1 MVFRKLKGAVK
12 GAAGKIKSTATSVTG
27 TGSLKDK
34 LKKTAGAA
42 LVVAATGGTGAAAA
56 AVMMKNMEKTQ
67 YNISSWGPRKDDP
80 KQAFIMYSPEAAMDT
95 SDTLTISGT
104 PFDGKYPVKK
114 GRTRREV
121 WIQPGAP
128 LTTTGSS
135 GSFRVKTSVAARL
148 RHLGSKATSE
158 VRTGAK
164 KSGDVVKKAAG
175 KASSFLWDK
184 IKKGLMILFA
194 LMILYLIVTTVIK
207 AKVTQAVTP
216 APAPVVVA

>member
-1 MVFRKLKGAVK
+1 MVL
-12 GAAGKIKSTATSVTG
+12 GKIKSKVKSAGSKITVANLKKVAG
-27 TGSLKDK
+27 TGAVL
-34 LKKTAGAA
+34 
-42 LVVAATGGTGAAAA
+42 AATGGTGAVAATA
-56 AVMMKNMEKTQ
+56 MMKNMEKTK
-67 YNISSWGPRKDDP
+67 YDISSWGPRKDDP

-128 LTTTGSS
+128 LTTTGSG

-148 RHLGSKATSE
+148 RHMHSKTLATT
-158 VRTGAK
+158 RTTAK
-164 KSGDVVKKAAG
+164 KTGDVVKKGANYM
-175 KASSFLWDK
+175 WDK
-184 IKKGLMILFA
+184 IKKALIILVV
-194 LMILYLIVTTVIK
+194 LLVLYMIVTTVIK

-216 APAPVVVA
+216 AATGPSCTGTSHGCVKKIR

>member
-1 MVFRKLKGAVK
+1 MG
-12 GAAGKIKSTATSVTG
+12 
-27 TGSLKDK
+27 LKDK
-34 LKKTAGAA
+34 LKKVGGAA
-42 LVVAATGGTGAAAA
+42 LVLGATGGVGAIAATA
-56 AVMMKNMEKTQ
+56 MMKNMEKTQ

-80 KQAFIMYSPEAAMDT
+80 NQAFIMYSPEAAMDT
-95 SDTLTISGT
+95 SDTLTVSGT

-135 GSFRVKTSVAARL
+135 GSFRVKTSIPARL
-148 RHLGSKATSE
+148 RHMHSKGLAGT
-158 VRTGAK
+158 RTVAK
-164 KSGDVVKKAAG
+164 KTGQAIKKGAN
-175 KASSFLWDK
+175 FMWDK
-184 IKKGLMILFA
+184 IKKALMILFA

-216 APAPVVVA
+216 APVAPVA

>member
-1 MVFRKLKGAVK
+1 M
-12 GAAGKIKSTATSVTG
+12 GKI
-27 TGSLKDK
+27 KDK
-34 LKKTAGAA
+34 LKKAAGT
-42 LVVAATGGTGAAAA
+42 LVVVGATGGVGAVAATA
-56 AVMMKNMEKTQ
+56 MMKNMEKTK

-135 GSFRVKTSVAARL
+135 GSFRVKTSIAARL
-148 RHLGSKATSE
+148 RHLHSAGLSKT
-158 VRTGAK
+158 RTTAK
-164 KSGDVVKKAAG
+164 KTGDVVKKGAN
-175 KASSFLWDK
+175 FMWDK

-216 APAPVVVA
+216 APAPVVVAA

>member
-1 MVFRKLKGAVK
+1 M
-12 GAAGKIKSTATSVTG
+12 GKVG
-27 TGSLKDK
+27 DK
-34 LKKTAGAA
+34 LKKAAGT
-42 LVVAATGGTGAAAA
+42 LVVVGATGGVGAVAATA
-56 AVMMKNMEKTQ
+56 MMKNMEKTK

-128 LTTTGSS
+128 LTTTGEG
-135 GSFRVKTSVAARL
+135 GSFRVKTSIAARL
-148 RHLGSKATSE
+148 RHMHSAGLSKT
-158 VRTGAK
+158 RTTAK
-164 KSGDVVKKAAG
+164 KTGDVVKKAG
-175 KASSFLWDK
+175 GYMWDK
-184 IKKGLMILFA
+184 IKKALMILFA

-216 APAPVVVA
+216 APAPVVVAA

>member
-1 MVFRKLKGAVK
+1 M
-12 GAAGKIKSTATSVTG
+12 GKI
-27 TGSLKDK
+27 KDK
-34 LKKTAGAA
+34 LKKVGGAA
-42 LVVAATGGTGAAAA
+42 LVLGATGGVGAVAATA
-56 AVMMKNMEKTQ
+56 MMKNMEKTQ

-80 KQAFIMYSPEAAMDT
+80 KQAFIMYSPEGAMDT
-95 SDTLTISGT
+95 SDTLTVTGT
-104 PFDGKYPVKK
+104 PFAGKYPVKK

-128 LTTTGSS
+128 LTTTGSG

-148 RHLGSKATSE
+148 RHLHSKGLATT
-158 VRTGAK
+158 RTTAK
-164 KSGDVVKKAAG
+164 KTGDVVKKAAG

-216 APAPVVVA
+216 APVAPVA

>member
-1 MVFRKLKGAVK
+1 M
-12 GAAGKIKSTATSVTG
+12 GKV
-27 TGSLKDK
+27 KDK
-34 LKKTAGAA
+34 LKKAAGT
-42 LVVAATGGTGAAAA
+42 LVVVGATGGVGAVAATA
-56 AVMMKNMEKTQ
+56 MMKNMEKTK

-95 SDTLTISGT
+95 SDTLTVTGT

-128 LTTTGSS
+128 LTTTGEG
-135 GSFRVKTSVAARL
+135 GSFRVKTSIAARL
-148 RHLGSKATSE
+148 RHMHSAGLSKT
-158 VRTGAK
+158 RTVAK
-164 KSGDVVKKAAG
+164 KTGDVVKKGAN
-175 KASSFLWDK
+175 FMWDK

-216 APAPVVVA
+216 APVAPVA

>member
-1 MVFRKLKGAVK
+1 M
-12 GAAGKIKSTATSVTG
+12 GKI
-27 TGSLKDK
+27 KDK
-34 LKKTAGAA
+34 LKKVGGAA
-42 LVVAATGGTGAAAA
+42 LVLGATGGVGAVAATA
-56 AVMMKNMEKTQ
+56 MMKNMEKTQ

-80 KQAFIMYSPEAAMDT
+80 NQAFIMYSPEAAMDT
-95 SDTLTISGT
+95 SDTLTVSGT

-128 LTTTGSS
+128 LTTTGEG
-135 GSFRVKTSVAARL
+135 GSFRVKTSIPARL
-148 RHLGSKATSE
+148 RHMHSAGLSKT
-158 VRTGAK
+158 RTVAK
-164 KSGDVVKKAAG
+164 KTGDKIKKAG
-175 KASSFLWDK
+175 SYMWDK

-216 APAPVVVA
+216 APVTPVA

>member
-1 MVFRKLKGAVK
+1 MVNV
-12 GAAGKIKSTATSVTG
+12 
-27 TGSLKDK
+27 KDK
-34 LKKTAGAA
+34 LKKVGGAA
-42 LVVAATGGTGAAAA
+42 LVLGATGGVGAVAATA
-56 AVMMKNMEKTQ
+56 MMKNMEKTQ

-95 SDTLTISGT
+95 SDTLTVTGT
-104 PFDGKYPVKK
+104 PLDGKYPVKK

-128 LTTTGSS
+128 LTTTGEG
-135 GSFRVKTSVAARL
+135 GSFRVKTSIAARL
-148 RHLGSKATSE
+148 RHMHSAGLSKT
-158 VRTGAK
+158 RTVAK
-164 KSGDVVKKAAG
+164 KTGDVVKKGANYM
-175 KASSFLWDK
+175 WDK

-216 APAPVVVA
+216 APVAPVVVAA

>member
-1 MVFRKLKGAVK
+1 M
-12 GAAGKIKSTATSVTG
+12 GKI
-27 TGSLKDK
+27 KDK
-34 LKKTAGAA
+34 LKKVGGAA
-42 LVVAATGGTGAAAA
+42 LVLGATGGVGAVAATA
-56 AVMMKNMEKTQ
+56 MMKNMEKTQ

-95 SDTLTISGT
+95 SDTLTVSGT

-128 LTTTGSS
+128 LTTTGEG

-148 RHLGSKATSE
+148 RHMHSAGLSKT
-158 VRTGAK
+158 RTVAK
-164 KSGDVVKKAAG
+164 KTGDVVKKGANYM
-175 KASSFLWDK
+175 WDK

-216 APAPVVVA
+216 APVAPVVVAA

>member
-1 MVFRKLKGAVK
+1 MVN
-12 GAAGKIKSTATSVTG
+12 
-27 TGSLKDK
+27 LKDK
-34 LKKTAGAA
+34 LKKAGGAA
-42 LVVAATGGTGAAAA
+42 LVLGATGGVGAVAATA
-56 AVMMKNMEKTQ
+56 MMKNMEKTQ

-95 SDTLTISGT
+95 SDTLTVSGT

-128 LTTTGSS
+128 LTTTGEG

-148 RHLGSKATSE
+148 RHMDSKGLATT
-158 VRTGAK
+158 RTVAK
-164 KSGDVVKKAAG
+164 KTGDKIKKAG
-175 KASSFLWDK
+175 NFMWDK

-207 AKVTQAVTP
+207 AKVTQSVTP
-216 APAPVVVA
+216 APVAPVVVAA

>member
-1 MVFRKLKGAVK
+1 MVL
-12 GAAGKIKSTATSVTG
+12 GKIKSKVKSAGSKITVANLKKVAG
-27 TGSLKDK
+27 TGAVL
-34 LKKTAGAA
+34 
-42 LVVAATGGTGAAAA
+42 AATGGTGAVAATA
-56 AVMMKNMEKTQ
+56 MMKNMEKTK
-67 YNISSWGPRKDDP
+67 YDISSWGPRKDDP

-128 LTTTGSS
+128 LTTTGSG

-148 RHLGSKATSE
+148 RHMHSKTLATT
-158 VRTGAK
+158 RTTAK
-164 KSGDVVKKAAG
+164 KTGDVVKKGANYM
-175 KASSFLWDK
+175 WDK
-184 IKKGLMILFA
+184 IKKALIILVV
-194 LMILYLIVTTVIK
+194 LLVLYMIVTTVIK

-216 APAPVVVA
+216 AAPAPVAPVPVMAA

>member
-1 MVFRKLKGAVK
+1 M
-12 GAAGKIKSTATSVTG
+12 GKV
-27 TGSLKDK
+27 KDK
-34 LKKTAGAA
+34 LKKAAGT
-42 LVVAATGGTGAAAA
+42 LVVVGATGGVGAVAATA
-56 AVMMKNMEKTQ
+56 MMKNMEKTK

-95 SDTLTISGT
+95 SDTLTVTGT

-128 LTTTGSS
+128 LTTTGEG
-135 GSFRVKTSVAARL
+135 GSFRVKTSIAARL
-148 RHLGSKATSE
+148 RHMHSAGLSKT
-158 VRTGAK
+158 RTVAK
-164 KSGDVVKKAAG
+164 KTGDVVKKGAN
-175 KASSFLWDK
+175 FMWDK

-216 APAPVVVA
+216 APAPVVVAA